1 MNCYDLAI
9 IDGYIYMEGEF
20 IEGNLYIDN
29 GIIKNISKDI
39 FLAKEIY
46 DAKGNYVLP
55 GFIDPHV
62 HFGLKVGDNISA
74 DDFYNGSIVA
84 AYGGVTTFID
94 FLEPVRNIEE
104 LEKAYVA
111 RKKEAKTS
119 IIDYGFHSTIANFQ
133 EDEELFMEEIK
144 KRGICSIKFFTA
156 YSSSNR
162 KTDLKAIDKLLS
174 ISKKMKVMLISHS
187 ENEEFIEEGKF
198 PVSSHEENRPSLCE
212 ITEVLTLAEMT
223 KTRDGYMY
231 IVHLSSGESLGRVSD
246 IYGNLLN
253 KNLFIESCP
262 QYFYL
267 SKDRYLFED
276 GFLYTLTPPL
286 RSLDETNKLRNNI
299 DYINVIGT
307 DHCPFKSY
315 EKEKKTLDLIPMGIG
330 GIEHSFNLMYT
341 MFGEHIIDKFTENPA
356 KIHGLYPKKGTLLPG
371 ADGDVVIFDPLANHK
386 IKESHSKCDY
396 DLYEGMNVHG
406 KVITTIS
413 RGRFIIKNEKLVCTE
428 KGNYVGRELN
438 L

>member
-9 IDGYIYMEGEF
+9 INGNIYVEGEF
-20 IEGNLYIDN
+20 IRGNLYINN

-39 FLAKEIY
+39 FLAKDIY
-46 DAKGNYVLP
+46 DAKENYVLP

-62 HFGLKVGDNISA
+62 HFQLKVGSDVSA

-94 FLEPVRNIEE
+94 FLDPVKNIEE
-104 LEKAYVA
+104 LERAYVD
-111 RKKEAKTS
+111 RKRKAKIS
-119 IIDYGFHSTIANFQ
+119 VIDYGFHSTIANFQ
-133 EDEELFMEEIK
+133 DNEELFIEEIK
-144 KRGICSIKFFTA
+144 KRGICSIKFFTT

-162 KTDLKAIDKLLS
+162 KTDLRTINNLLK
-174 ISKKMKVMLISHS
+174 ISKKQRIMLISHS
-187 ENEEFIEEGKF
+187 ENEEFIREGKF
-198 PVSSHEENRPSLCE
+198 PVSVHEENRPTLCE
-212 ITEVLTLAEMT
+212 TTEVLTLAEMT
-223 KTRDGYMY
+223 KNMDGYMY
-231 IVHLSSGESLGRVSD
+231 IVHLSSGESLRRIMDLYKSLVD
-246 IYGNLLN
+246 

-267 SKDRYLFED
+267 SKDNYLLEE

-286 RSLDETNKLRNNI
+286 RSLKEIDELRKNI
-299 DYINVIGT
+299 EYVSVIGT

-315 EKEKKTLDLIPMGIG
+315 EKERKTLDLIPMGIG
-330 GIEHSFNLMYT
+330 GIEHSFNLLYT
-341 MFGEHIIDKFTENPA
+341 MFGEKIINKFTKNPA

-371 ADGDVVIFDPLANHK
+371 SDADVVIFDPLASHK
-386 IKESHSKCDY
+386 IKNSHSNCDY
-396 DLYEGMNVHG
+396 NLYEGIDVQG

-413 RGRFIIKNEKLVCTE
+413 RGKFIIKDKKLVGVE
-428 KGNYVGRELN
+428 KGNYVGRELR